1 MDGQLVVTNPLH
13 YLDKSQPPSMR
24 LKLSASEVL
33 SRAVSKLAAELKGL
47 VINEELAWRVN

>member
-1 MDGQLVVTNPLH
+1 
-13 YLDKSQPPSMR
+13 MR

-33 SRAVSKLAAELKGL
+33 SMAVSKLAAELKGL